1 MPTGVVIAQATE
13 APNPILP
20 GSSEVV
26 WGALSVLLPLL
37 IVVIVIV
44 MIARYFGRLRRSA
57 EEAAVRAGAAE
68 RQVAALRTELRE
80 QSA

>member
-13 APNPILP
+13 APKPILP

-57 EEAAVRAGAAE
+57 EEAAMRAGAAE

>member
-20 GSSEVV
+20 GSSEAV
-26 WGALSVLLPLL
+26 WGALSFLLPLL
-37 IVVIVIV
+37 IVVIMIV
-44 MIARYFGRLRRSA
+44 TIARYFGRLRRSA

-80 QSA
+80 KSA